1 MTDKWKTALAE
12 YRKYLRTPCF
22 VQGDLVDA
30 DPLDA
35 DADVSKVGRFIE
47 GHAFLSQVAPEEIT
61 DAQCQLLAQA
71 GCTWP
76 PESGTAA
83 WHWRRATL
91 LTQKNYTCEYCGRT
105 AGPSGTRGHALRM
118 EVDHIR
124 AKSRFEND
132 RGAAEEWSNLTVAC
146 RSCNVVKGQADV
158 DVFKSELID
167 LAQAVMRLSS
177 D

>member
-1 MTDKWKTALAE
+1 MAE
-12 YRKYLRTPCF
+12 GCIVRGER
-22 VQGDLVDA
+22 
-30 DPLDA
+30 
-35 DADVSKVGRFIE
+35 GRLSAGKIE
-47 GHAFLSQVAPEEIT
+47 AVVTGLNAFLDENSFLNGVSPSQVEEAHRLMVI
-61 DAQCQLLAQA
+61 AA
-71 GCTWP
+71 GCAWP
-76 PESGTAA
+76 PKSGTPA